1 MFSFGC
7 QTESDRALRVRE
19 GRHAPGVEDVEG
31 LRQQGGAELGGAG
44 GAGVGGLDGDVAVP
58 VRRHAPRPAVGPRAA
73 TEWPSSLAIE

>member
-31 LRQQGGAELGGAG
+31 LRQQRGAELGGAG
-44 GAGVGGLDGDVAVP
+44 GAGVGVLDGDVAVP
-58 VRRHAPRPAVGPRAA
+58 VRRHVLALRRPRAA